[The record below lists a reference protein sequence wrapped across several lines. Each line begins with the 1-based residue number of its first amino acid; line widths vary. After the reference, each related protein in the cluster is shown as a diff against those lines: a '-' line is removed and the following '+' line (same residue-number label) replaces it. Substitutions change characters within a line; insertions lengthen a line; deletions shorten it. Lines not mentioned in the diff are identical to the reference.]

1 MPRALRCDSPLRV
14 LNIGQKGHNGQ
25 IIFYYDEDREYYLEC
40 LQNACKK
47 FGVVLLGYV
56 LMSNHIHALFYGD
69 IEKCASVFQSIGSTY
84 VRWFNRKYGRTGTLW
99 NSRFYSK
106 PVQDEQQFLQTAAYI
121 FNNPVKAG
129 IVKRAENYRWSSFRD
144 MDTKKFDEKAREIL
158 DSTLSIAYLKQ
169 YTHEA
174 AEVTFDSDVQKQCE
188 VIPNTTPSDLE
199 VIDAVKRLVKS
210 KNLGKIPTLSRSFL
224 RKLVKELLKF
234 GSNISQISRIT
245 TLTRHQVS
253 VLAT

>member
-1 MPRALRCDSPLRV
+1 MPRPLRCDSPLRV

-25 IIFYYDEDREYYLEC
+25 VIFYYDEDREYYLEC
-40 LQNACKK
+40 MQNACDKC
-47 FGVVLLGYV
+47 GIVLLGYV

-69 IEKCASVFQSIGSTY
+69 IAKCASVFQSIGSTY
-84 VRWFNRKYGRTGTLW
+84 VRWFNRKYGRSGTLW

-129 IVKRAENYRWSSFRD
+129 IVKRAEDYRWSSFSE
-144 MDTKKFDEKAREIL
+144 MDSKKFDAKAREIL
-158 DSTLSIAYLKQ
+158 DSMLSISYLKQ
-169 YTHEA
+169 YTHDS
-174 AEVTFDSDVQKQCE
+174 AEVTMEPDVEKQCE
-188 VIPNTTPSDLE
+188 VIPNATPSDLE
-199 VIDAVKRLVKS
+199 VIDVIKRLVKR
-210 KNLGKIPTLSRSFL
+210 KNLGKIPMLSRSFL

>member
-1 MPRALRCDSPLRV
+1 
-14 LNIGQKGHNGQ
+14 
-25 IIFYYDEDREYYLEC
+25 
-40 LQNACKK
+40 
-47 FGVVLLGYV
+47 
-56 LMSNHIHALFYGD
+56 
-69 IEKCASVFQSIGSTY
+69 
-84 VRWFNRKYGRTGTLW
+84 
-99 NSRFYSK
+99 
-106 PVQDEQQFLQTAAYI
+106 
-121 FNNPVKAG
+121 
-129 IVKRAENYRWSSFRD
+129 

-158 DSTLSIAYLKQ
+158 DSTLSIAYLKE

-210 KNLGKIPTLSRSFL
+210 KNLGKIPMLSRSFL

-234 GSNISQISRIT
+234 GSNIGQISRIT

>member
-1 MPRALRCDSPLRV
+1 MPRPLRCDSPLRV
-14 LNIGQKGHNGQ
+14 LNIWQKGHNGQ
-25 IIFYYDEDREYYLEC
+25 VIFYYDEDREYYLEC

-144 MDTKKFDEKAREIL
+144 MDTKKFDEKARERYLIRRFRLPISSSIRTRPPRSRSIQMFRNSAKLFRTPHPLIL
-158 DSTLSIAYLKQ
+158 RLLMQSKDLLK
-169 YTHEA
+169 
-174 AEVTFDSDVQKQCE
+174 VR
-188 VIPNTTPSDLE
+188 I
-199 VIDAVKRLVKS
+199 LVKS
-210 KNLGKIPTLSRSFL
+210 QCCPGLFFGDLL
-224 RKLVKELLKF
+224 RN
-234 GSNISQISRIT
+234 S
-245 TLTRHQVS
+245 
-253 VLAT
+253 

>member
-1 MPRALRCDSPLRV
+1 MPRPLRCDSPLRV

-25 IIFYYDEDREYYLEC
+25 VIFYYDEDREYYLEC
-40 LQNACKK
+40 LQNSCDKC
-47 FGVVLLGYV
+47 GIVLLGYV

-69 IEKCASVFQSIGSTY
+69 IAKCAGVFQSIGSTY
-84 VRWFNRKYGRTGTLW
+84 VRWFNRKYGRSGTLW

-129 IVKRAENYRWSSFRD
+129 IVKRAEYYRWSSFRE
-144 MDTKKFDEKAREIL
+144 MDSKKFDAKAREIL
-158 DSTLSIAYLKQ
+158 DSMLSISFLKQ
-169 YTHEA
+169 YTHDS
-174 AEVTFDSDVQKQCE
+174 AEVTMEPDVEKQCE
-188 VIPNTTPSDLE
+188 VIPNSTPSDLE
-199 VIDAVKRLVKS
+199 VIDVIKRLVKR
-210 KNLGKIPTLSRSFL
+210 KNLGKIPMLSRAFL